1 MKRLLVNFDCT
12 AMWVKNKASLV
23 DALSVKQDIL
33 YSNQHEGDQVADF
46 KDMQVREPLGKNL
59 PAPCMAL

>member
-1 MKRLLVNFDCT
+1 
-12 AMWVKNKASLV
+12 MWVKNKASLV